1 MKPGAGRK
9 ACPRPARPSGLFLLL
24 QKKNKMDIFS
34 SFATDET
41 LENEGKWF
49 PMSKTA
55 KVKVARVGNDRYK
68 ALLQEKLKEAQL
80 GDMPEKEAN
89 EVAEGILIEV
99 MARTILVGWS
109 GLTYQGKEAP
119 YSHEMALTFLNVKD
133 FRKKIGELSNNL
145 ESYRVKE
152 EVAQG
157 NA

>member
-9 ACPRPARPSGLFLLL
+9 AGPRPARPSGLFLLL

-34 SFATDET
+34 SFATDTT

-49 PMSKTA
+49 PLSKTA
-55 KVKVARVGNDRYK
+55 KVKVARIGNDRYK
-68 ALLQEKLKEAQL
+68 ALMQAKLKEAQL
-80 GDMPEKEAN
+80 GDMPDKEAN
-89 EVAEGILIEV
+89 ELAEVLLTEA
-99 MARTILVGWS
+99 MASTVLVNWS

-119 YSHEMALTFLNVKD
+119 YSTELALTFLNVKD
-133 FRKKIGELSNNL
+133 FRKKIADLANNL
-145 ESYRVKE
+145 ESFRVKE